1 MLNAKAFSEYV
12 GFTDEEVRGLCRRY
26 GRDYEAV
33 KRWYDGY
40 LLDGRPVYNPK
51 AVVEVLRWNRYQSYW
66 SETGSYELL
75 VPLINMDF
83 DGLKTAIVEMLAGD
97 AVKVDVSCFQN
108 DTVSFA
114 GRDDVLTYL
123 IHLGY
128 LGYDQTTES
137 AFIPNEEIRQELTK
151 ATKRKKWNELLEFEK
166 KSFALLE
173 ATLDMDEETVAE
185 V

>member
-1 MLNAKAFSEYV
+1 M
-12 GFTDEEVRGLCRRY
+12 
-26 GRDYEAV
+26 
-33 KRWYDGY
+33 
-40 LLDGRPVYNPK
+40 
-51 AVVEVLRWNRYQSYW
+51 EVLRWNRYQSYW

-123 IHLGY
+123 ILSLIH
-128 LGYDQTTES
+128 
-137 AFIPNEEIRQELTK
+137 I
-151 ATKRKKWNELLEFEK
+151 
-166 KSFALLE
+166 
-173 ATLDMDEETVAE
+173 
-185 V
+185 